1 MEKYLDLIPTGLFAV
16 LYQLSWQANWELVSH
31 RYRKGHGL
39 YPVQAWIFSSLI
51 FSIAQEVFITAK
63 IAFIFTSLST
73 VPIYDF
79 HIFTVI
85 YSSLHGFMWNQH
97 IDQLA
102 VGLLAE
108 LVGRCTGIAEV
119 MSSNPVQ
126 AYTGLLWILSGS
138 LCYFQFFRR
147 PVLITLNE
155 GVSF

>member
-1 MEKYLDLIPTGLFAV
+1 MLYFGTQSVLKFSLNQMNGKVLRPNPYWPLCSALPT
-16 LYQLSWQANWELVSH
+16 ELT
-31 RYRKGHGL
+31 GHGL
-39 YPVQAWIFSSLI
+39 YPVQAGIFSSLI
-51 FSIAQEVFITAK
+51 FSTAQEVFITAK

-108 LVGRCTGIAEV
+108 LVERCTGIAEV

-126 AYTGLLWILSGS
+126 AYTGLL
-138 LCYFQFFRR
+138 
-147 PVLITLNE
+147 
-155 GVSF
+155 